1 MLTDKSIH
9 WRDLKR
15 LFNIN
20 CKIIQLAFIA
30 MLATIRIASGQSEKK
45 QPFPIPENINKI
57 FKTSCMQCHGSDG
70 GRLPKSRLNFAR
82 WTGYGATKEAE
93 KALLICST
101 LSKGKMPPKSVRES
115 NPELIPTKEQVDLI
129 CKWADS
135 LKSEKEEK

>member
-9 WRDLKR
+9 WREMKR
-15 LFNIN
+15 LFHFNS
-20 CKIIQLAFIA
+20 KIIQLAIIA
-30 MLATIRIASGQSEKK
+30 MLANIRIASGQSEKN

-82 WTGYGATKEAE
+82 WAGYDATKETE

-101 LSKGKMPPKSVRES
+101 VFGVWLKSTT
-115 NPELIPTKEQVDLI
+115 N
-129 CKWADS
+129 S
-135 LKSEKEEK
+135 LKWEASKRGTLTPFNFESIAMAY